1 MVCSPPWCEVR
12 AQERQATGH
21 ITPAGGREARVS
33 AESVQH
39 LLSFHS
45 VQGPAQ
51 GTAPPTSRMGP
62 HLSWKILTGPSP
74 HPGRGSRFCLI
85 DNTIT
90 VPLTIDSHLQRD
102 KDCHKVGTHSPLLP
116 SICIPTLKWHCRKYG
131 GQCHLAP
138 RNSWCTDETI
148 PKHGHVW
155 SWRYELQVS
164 SSLPKLLEVVQNHNT
179 DINEC

>member
-1 MVCSPPWCEVR
+1 MQGQFSIFSPFIQSR
-12 AQERQATGH
+12 AQ
-21 ITPAGGREARVS
+21 PRE
-33 AESVQH
+33 QH
-39 LLSFHS
+39 HPHPGW
-45 VQGPAQ
+45 V
-51 GTAPPTSRMGP
+51 PTSAGKSSQA
-62 HLSWKILTGPSP
+62 L
-74 HPGRGSRFCLI
+74 HPTRGRGSRFCLI

-102 KDCHKVGTHSPLLP
+102 RDCHKVGTHSPLLP

-131 GQCHLAP
+131 RQCHLAP